1 MNAEENKSFITSNC
15 TAEPCSGEIQEVGPG
30 VLCHKNNSSLSV
42 LDHKHS
48 AIRCTVSCNSNK
60 GYESDMGLMEELR
73 YEADPL
79 LWFNELFCLFFALL
93 KGNCDIFAS
102 WAIILPQ
109 QQLVLKRKT
118 IIFIPVNNLLLNETN
133 FLQQAATYW
142 NWFQLSFYLQ
152 TFRWR
157 SSIWKRSSCSG

>member
-1 MNAEENKSFITSNC
+1 MVNTEENKSFITSNC

-48 AIRCTVSCNSNK
+48 AIKCTVSCNSNK

-79 LWFNELFCLFFALL
+79 L
-93 KGNCDIFAS
+93 
-102 WAIILPQ
+102 
-109 QQLVLKRKT
+109 
-118 IIFIPVNNLLLNETN
+118 
-133 FLQQAATYW
+133 
-142 NWFQLSFYLQ
+142 
-152 TFRWR
+152 
-157 SSIWKRSSCSG
+157 